1 MTLDRWIAVVSSI
14 AAMISAFLAAC
25 GIYQAIM
32 QRRSMYR
39 PQIIPQNFHFKG
51 KCNVKNDFD
60 LDILNGNTYN
70 EYKINVINPG
80 LGAAVNIE
88 YKWIFNH
95 QEYAQYL
102 QQRLYKLNSAEA
114 PADPSRFLFNYH
126 FEESDNDLIFYSRSN
141 RRMMTHIINKE
152 SEFIQCFL
160 PYSVEKTK
168 AELKFQTLSLVFLMN
183 DIMLNL
189 KGQIDIYKTKGPML
203 EIKYQDIGGKH
214 IVELF
219 ETEVALVD
227 SQTFNGSIDYVASFT
242 FKKLNK
248 SRTAAIRQRIR
259 KSYADFINE
268 HDYNKNK

>member
-51 KCNVKNDFD
+51 KCNLKNNFD
-60 LDILNGNTYN
+60 SDILNRNTYN

-102 QQRLYKLNSAEA
+102 QQRLYKLNSTEA
-114 PADPSRFLFNYH
+114 PVDPSRFLFNYH
-126 FEESDNDLIFYSRSN
+126 FEESDNDLIFYSRSTL
-141 RRMMTHIINKE
+141 RMNTHIINKK
-152 SEFIQCFL
+152 SELIQCFL
-160 PYSVEKTK
+160 PYSVEKTE

-189 KGQIDIYKTKGPML
+189 KGQIDINKTKGPTL

-227 SQTFNGSIDYVASFT
+227 SQTFNGLIEYVASFT